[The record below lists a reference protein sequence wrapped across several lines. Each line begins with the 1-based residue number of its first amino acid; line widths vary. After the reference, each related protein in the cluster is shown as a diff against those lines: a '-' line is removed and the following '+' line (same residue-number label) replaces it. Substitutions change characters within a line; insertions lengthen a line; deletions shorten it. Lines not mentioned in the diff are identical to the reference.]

1 MQKQKVSLGK
11 RSYNICIGYD
21 ILSKIG
27 EMVTLLTLGKSGAI
41 ITDTNVKE
49 IWADS
54 LQKGLQSPLPVYT
67 IKPGESSKSIEVARD
82 IYTSLLKWGLD
93 RYSFLIA
100 LGGGVVGDLTG
111 FVAATYMRG
120 ISYVGVPTTL
130 MAQVDSSIGG
140 KTAVDL
146 PEGKNLVGCFWQ
158 PRLVFTDINTL
169 NTLPK
174 KELNVGLAEVIKYGV
189 IKDRRLFES
198 LENKCEDLF
207 SIKKELWEP
216 IITKCARIK
225 SEVVSRDEKDVTGC
239 RAILNYGHT
248 IGHALE
254 AVTEYESITHGE
266 AVAFGMV
273 AAAKISHKLGYLS
286 KTDMDRQINLI
297 TKLGLVS
304 QKWNIQTGD
313 IVKRLRYDKKARQG
327 KLRFV
332 LARKIGKV
340 IVTDKL
346 TEDCV
351 SAVLEELWQM

>member
-1 MQKQKVSLGK
+1 MQKVRVALGK

-21 ILSKIG
+21 ILPKIG
-27 EMVTLLTLGKSGAI
+27 EILAPFNLGKSGAV

-54 LQKGLQSPLPVYT
+54 LQKGLQSPLPVYAV
-67 IKPGESSKSIEVARD
+67 KPGESSKSIETAKD

-146 PEGKNLVGCFWQ
+146 PEGKNLIGCFWQ
-158 PRLVFTDINTL
+158 PRSVVTDINTL
-169 NTLPK
+169 STLPK
-174 KELNVGLAEVIKYGV
+174 KELNVGLAEVVKYGV
-189 IKDRRLFES
+189 IKDRKLFEF

-207 SIKKELWEP
+207 SIKKELWKP

-225 SEVVSRDEKDVTGC
+225 SEIVGRDEKDVTGL

-254 AVTEYESITHGE
+254 AVTGYESITHGE
-266 AVAFGMV
+266 AVALGMI
-273 AAAKISHKLGYLS
+273 AAAKISHRLGYLS
-286 KTDMDRQINLI
+286 RSDMDRQINLI

-304 QKWNIQTGD
+304 QKWNVQTGD
-313 IVKRLRYDKKARQG
+313 IVKRLRYDKKAERG
-327 KLRFV
+327 KSKFV
-332 LARKIGKV
+332 LAKKIGKV
-340 IVTDKL
+340 IVTDKV

-351 SAVLEELWQM
+351 FAALEEIWQM